1 MKFSEKFIK
10 WIYKKVVDSEKL
22 NPATD
27 VQERNSMIDGIEE
40 LGETLVR
47 EVMVP
52 RIDVVFVN
60 DTLSYDE
67 LKDLIDEEG
76 YSRYPVYTDTID
88 NVVGILYVKDLLK
101 IRDNL
106 TNFDVKQFMRK
117 PYFIPESKRLDE
129 LLREFKK
136 RRVHIAVSI
145 DEYGGVSGIVS
156 MEDILEVIVGD
167 IQDEFDDDEDDEIIE
182 MGQGIYLCDAR
193 SSIDD
198 VNERLNLNL
207 PEDDFD
213 TLGGFVFEQFGRIPL
228 NQEKVEYGGVDF
240 IVQEIDGHKI
250 NRVKI
255 VIRPL

>member
-228 NQEKVEYGGVDF
+228 TKRKLSMVGLILLFKKLMD
-240 IVQEIDGHKI
+240 IK
-250 NRVKI
+250 
-255 VIRPL
+255 

>member
-1 MKFSEKFIK
+1 VKFSEKFIK

-255 VIRPL
+255 VIN